1 MNLML
6 LLEGERPLAV
16 SKRFAKLAATCI
28 VSCVT
33 AGCAILSP
41 VPPEDTVRKLAT
53 QRWQALLA
61 GKYDQAYE
69 MLNPAYRK
77 LKSKEQYAIA
87 TAAGSVRW
95 KSAEVVRVDC
105 EPKKCVVTIKA
116 VSEIRMPTF
125 FKAPLVS
132 GLDEVWIFE
141 EGQWWKLEKL

>member
-1 MNLML
+1 MNVML
-6 LLEGERPLAV
+6 SHDGKSSVAL
-16 SKRFAKLAATCI
+16 SKRFAALATACL
-28 VSCVT
+28 VVCFT
-33 AGCAILSP
+33 AGCAALSP
-41 VPPEDTVRKLAT
+41 VAPEDAVRKLAT

-77 LKSKEQYAIA
+77 LKSKEQYAFA

-105 EPKKCVVTIKA
+105 EPQKCTVAIKT
-116 VSEIRMPTF
+116 VSQIRMPTF
-125 FKAPLVS
+125 YKAPLVS